1 MRGFAIFHHMLDFA
15 KNFIDSYNNLQKQ
28 CLGMLPE
35 RFVKHFKQETM
46 SHTFDNMT
54 ENGARGVVFTLE
66 SSNKEDW
73 SQSYKVTF
81 QFTDYGDGSC
91 CEITR
96 GNPEDMAYRH
106 CKCNV
111 PDIAKAF
118 DEVDAAFVHNM
129 EINGIMYDVQDICRQ
144 VLTNAVVDSNEIVFV
159 DDTGEPCRPLAKQ
172 GFRLHHFGKR
182 IDLYSTA
189 WRGNQYR
196 GVMCTIVKLND
207 DGTFEYP
214 TQLTMGGVPFKNLF
228 EDAKA
233 KLDHARNG

>member
-15 KNFIDSYNNLQKQ
+15 QNFIDSYNNLQKQ
-28 CLGMLPE
+28 CLDMLPE

-118 DEVDAAFVHNM
+118 DEVDAEFVHNM

-189 WRGNQYR
+189 WRGNLYCS
-196 GVMCTIVKLND
+196 VMCTIIKLND

-214 TQLTMGGVPFKNLF
+214 SQLTMGGVPFKTLF
-228 EDAKA
+228 EEAKA